1 MSKAVPIRLKSK
13 DPAQAF
19 VEAGE
24 EPRARDYRVAETLTA
39 TATGQGG
46 APDKADIVRITLDL
60 PKSLHRKLKIH
71 VAGEGITI
79 ADYLRSLLTEKLP

>member
-1 MSKAVPIRLKSK
+1 MSKAVPIRLKPK
-13 DPAQAF
+13 DAAQAF

-39 TATGQGG
+39 TGQGG
-46 APDKADIVRITLDL
+46 APDKSDIVRITLDL